1 MSVAILRLGH
11 RLVRDDRTTTHVA
24 LVARAFGCHKLYM
37 TDVDDSIKLT
47 IADVNDRWGYNN
59 FEIEIVKN
67 WKNVLQKWK
76 KNGGLVIHITMYGIN
91 VDDFFK
97 KTKKDNDKILLIVG
111 AEKVP
116 SEVYKLSDYN
126 ISVSNQ
132 PHSEIAALAIVLD
145 RIFNGQELRL
155 DFKSPKLKIIP
166 SATGKLVEKIKN

>member
-76 KNGGLVIHITMYGIN
+76 ENGGLVIHITMYGIN

-166 SATGKLVEKIKN
+166 SPTGKLVEKIKN